1 MSVGQEEQLIIRLEA
16 ALLEYVERYGLTE
29 QARILLTSAPVY
41 HASKDTM
48 SASTNLVEA
57 TDLI

>member
-41 HASKDTM
+41 LASKGTM

>member
-1 MSVGQEEQLIIRLEA
+1 MSVGQEEQLIIRMEA

-29 QARILLTSAPVY
+29 QARILLDSAPVY

-48 SASTNLVEA
+48 SASTNLVET

>member
-1 MSVGQEEQLIIRLEA
+1 MSVGQQEQLIIRLEA

-41 HASKDTM
+41 YVSQ
-48 SASTNLVEA
+48 STIRAITKPEDIHDAV
-57 TDLI
+57 